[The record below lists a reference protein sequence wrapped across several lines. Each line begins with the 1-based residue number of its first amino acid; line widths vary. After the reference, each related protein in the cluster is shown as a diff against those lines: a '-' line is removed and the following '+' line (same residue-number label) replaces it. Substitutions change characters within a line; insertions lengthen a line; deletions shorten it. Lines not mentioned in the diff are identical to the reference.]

1 MRSTRVGGV
10 LVLVG
15 VIAGLALAPPSTAQP
30 GSSVTRDFVHNGV
43 TAHRGYSAAYPEN
56 TMSAFAEGLRAG
68 ADWIELDV
76 FTSADGQLVVS
87 HDATTG
93 RFADRDLRIAQ
104 STYAELRTL
113 DVAHGFRE
121 ANGLTL
127 AQVPRQR
134 MPLLSDALRLIK
146 GQHRARLSIQPK
158 DGSTAAAV
166 ALVQDLRA
174 QRWVGFNDGNLAKM
188 SLVKELDPSI
198 HVFWDLP
205 ANGDLDTELATARD
219 RGFDS
224 LVVNQARVSPAVIAA
239 IEEAG
244 FESGAWTVND
254 TEVMRRFIGW
264 GIDRLYTDSVDQALL
279 LFGHDTR
286 RGLRRGLVGHW
297 SFDDRRGASARDDG
311 SPNPL
316 RDGRLRGDAAFTPHG
331 QHRGAVTLDG
341 DGDHVDVPFQVLPDQ
356 APAYTVS
363 AWFRPQ
369 RPGHG
374 RQAILET
381 TGSWAIS
388 LELTNV
394 DGHLK
399 YSVRTDGTSVI
410 AESDRTPR
418 AGRWHHVGLSYD
430 AATGASRL
438 FLDGT
443 EVTSFVDA
451 RERGTGEL
459 TDTTGLRI
467 GTYRDADG
475 RFLHGAVDEVAVWN
489 RVLRPEELSRL
500 GRSGRR

>member
-1 MRSTRVGGV
+1 MRSTRLRGAVV
-10 LVLVG
+10 CAS
-15 VIAGLALAPPSTAQP
+15 VIAGLAALAPPSTAEP
-30 GSSVTRDFVHNGV
+30 GRHNGFLDNGV
-43 TAHRGYSAAYPEN
+43 TAHRGYSSAFPEN
-56 TMSAFAEGLRAG
+56 TMPAFTEALRLG

-76 FTSADGQLVVS
+76 FTSADGRLVVS

-121 ANGLTL
+121 ANGLTVRE
-127 AQVPRQR
+127 VPRER
-134 MPLLSDALRLIK
+134 MPLLSDALALIR
-146 GQHRARLSIQPK
+146 GQDRTRLSIQPK

-166 ALVQDLRA
+166 AMVKDLRA

-205 ANGDLDTELATARD
+205 AAGDLDAELATARD
-219 RGFDS
+219 RGFES
-224 LVVNQARVSPAVIAA
+224 LVVNQARISPEVIAT
-239 IEEAG
+239 IEAAG

-279 LFGHDTR
+279 LFGHDR
-286 RGLRRGLVGHW
+286 RPGLRRGLLGHW
-297 SFDDRRGASARDDG
+297 SFDERRGTVADDDG

-316 RDGRLRGDAAFTPHG
+316 RDGRLRGGAAFVPRGH
-331 QHRGAVTLDG
+331 HRGAVALG
-341 DGDHVDVPFQVLPDQ
+341 GGGDHVDVPFQVLPDQ
-356 APAYTVS
+356 SPAYTVS
-363 AWFRPQ
+363 AWLRPERVGQ
-369 RPGHG
+369 G

-381 TGSWAIS
+381 TGSWAVS
-388 LELTNV
+388 VELTDV

-399 YSVRTDGTSVI
+399 YSVQTDGTPVI

-418 AGRWHHVGLSYD
+418 AGAWHHVAVTYD
-430 AATGASRL
+430 ATTGGSRL
-438 FLDGT
+438 YLDGA
-443 EVTSFVDA
+443 EVTTFVDA
-451 RERGTGEL
+451 RERGSGEL

-489 RVLRPEELSRL
+489 RVLRREELAAV
-500 GRSGRR
+500 GRSRP